1 LKHDPERNAAAYLA
15 GLLSGARRR
24 MFERHIVE
32 CEDCW
37 REVDLGRE
45 GRSVAESGRELAPQS
60 LRERVRAAV
69 ETMAPSPRRPRWVFG
84 VAAITLVAAAVT
96 AVVLAIPRQPRE
108 IEAVL
113 ASFERGH
120 RMGSLSEPKLPA
132 HLANL
137 TLDRAEESELAGLEV
152 VAHHYLDP
160 SGDEVVVYV
169 TDRQWPVALGAEH
182 DNAGEMWTA
191 REDELVMI
199 CLNDPVPSLVVGDNI
214 HDVQSAA
221 YSLRP

>member
-1 LKHDPERNAAAYLA
+1 LKHDPERSAAAYLA

-24 MFERHIVE
+24 MFERHMVQ

-37 REVDLGRE
+37 REVDLGRK

-69 ETMAPSPRRPRWVFG
+69 ETMTPSPRRPRWVLG
-84 VAAITLVAAAVT
+84 AGAITLVAAAVT
-96 AVVLAIPRQPRE
+96 AVVLAIPRQPGE

-113 ASFERGH
+113 ASFERG
-120 RMGSLSEPKLPA
+120 RPMGSLSEPELPA
-132 HLANL
+132 RLANL
-137 TLDRAEESELAGLEV
+137 TLDRAEEGELAGLEV

-191 REDELVMI
+191 RGDELVMI

>member
-1 LKHDPERNAAAYLA
+1 MGTLSAPE
-15 GLLSGARRR
+15 
-24 MFERHIVE
+24 
-32 CEDCW
+32 
-37 REVDLGRE
+37 
-45 GRSVAESGRELAPQS
+45 
-60 LRERVRAAV
+60 
-69 ETMAPSPRRPRWVFG
+69 
-84 VAAITLVAAAVT
+84 
-96 AVVLAIPRQPRE
+96 
-108 IEAVL
+108 
-113 ASFERGH
+113 
-120 RMGSLSEPKLPA
+120 LPA
-132 HLANL
+132 RLANL
-137 TLDRAEESELAGLEV
+137 TLDRAEGGELAGLEV

-191 REDELVMI
+191 RGDELVMI

>member
-1 LKHDPERNAAAYLA
+1 
-15 GLLSGARRR
+15 
-24 MFERHIVE
+24 MFERHMVQ

-37 REVDLGRE
+37 REVDLGRK

-69 ETMAPSPRRPRWVFG
+69 ETMTPSPRRPRWVLG
-84 VAAITLVAAAVT
+84 AGAITLVAAAVT
-96 AVVLAIPRQPRE
+96 AVVLAIPRQPGE

-113 ASFERGH
+113 ASFERG
-120 RMGSLSEPKLPA
+120 RPMGSLSEPELPA
-132 HLANL
+132 RLANL
-137 TLDRAEESELAGLEV
+137 TLDRAEEGELAGLEV

-191 REDELVMI
+191 RGDELVMI

>member
-24 MFERHIVE
+24 MFERHMVE

-37 REVDLGRE
+37 REVDLGRK

-69 ETMAPSPRRPRWVFG
+69 ETMTPSPRRPRWVLG
-84 VAAITLVAAAVT
+84 TGAIMLVAAAVAT
-96 AVVLAIPRQPRE
+96 VVLAIPRQPRE

-113 ASFERGH
+113 ASFGSGRP
-120 RMGSLSEPKLPA
+120 MGTLSEPELPER
-132 HLANL
+132 LANL
-137 TLDRAEESELAGLEV
+137 RLDRAEEGELAGLEV

-169 TDRQWPVALGAEH
+169 TDKQWPVALGAERDH
-182 DNAGEMWTA
+182 AGEMWTA
-191 REDELVMI
+191 RGDELVMI
-199 CLNDPVPSLVVGDNI
+199 CLNDPVPSLVVGDDF

>member
-1 LKHDPERNAAAYLA
+1 LKHDPERNAAAYLD

-24 MFERHIVE
+24 MFERHILE

-37 REVDLGRE
+37 REVDLGRK

-69 ETMAPSPRRPRWVFG
+69 ETMTPSPRRHHWAFG
-84 VAAITLVAAAVT
+84 AGAVAVLVAVVV
-96 AVVLAIPRQPRE
+96 AVVLATPRQPEE
-108 IEAVL
+108 IQAAL
-113 ASFERGH
+113 SSFESARP
-120 RMGSLSEPKLPA
+120 MGTLSEPQLPGR
-132 HLANL
+132 LANL
-137 TLDRAEESELAGLEV
+137 RLDRAEEGELAGLEV

-160 SGDEVVVYV
+160 SRDEVVVFV
-169 TDRQWPVALGAEH
+169 ADTEWPVARGAEH
-182 DNAGEMWTA
+182 DNAGETWTA
-191 REDELVMI
+191 RGGELVMI
-199 CLNDPVPSLVVGDNI
+199 CLNDPFPSLVVGDDI

>member
-1 LKHDPERNAAAYLA
+1 M
-15 GLLSGARRR
+15 SGDQRR
-24 MFERHIVE
+24 MFERHMVE

-37 REVDLGRE
+37 REVDQERK

-69 ETMAPSPRRPRWVFG
+69 ETMTPSPPRPRWVLG
-84 VAAITLVAAAVT
+84 AGAITLVAAAVAT
-96 AVVLAIPRQPRE
+96 VVLTIPRQPRE

-113 ASFERGH
+113 SSFESGRPIGT
-120 RMGSLSEPKLPA
+120 LSEPEVPA
-132 HLANL
+132 RLANL
-137 TLDRAEESELAGLEV
+137 TLDRAEEGELAGLEV

-169 TDRQWPVALGAEH
+169 TDKQWPVALGAEH

-191 REDELVMI
+191 RGDELVMI
-199 CLNDPVPSLVVGDNI
+199 CLNDPVSSLVVGDNI
-214 HDVQSAA
+214 HDVESAA